1 MKSNKVFVM
10 IASTEFID
18 RPHEN
23 YIKFIDPATEG
34 YSSHVIGMTCF
45 KSRPNFMDSIK
56 LYSEFER
63 DVVYFYCYEGL
74 LDGEDEVFIDFE
86 KFVTMFITDK
96 DLMSF

>member
-1 MKSNKVFVM
+1 MKKNNVFVM

-23 YIKFIDPATEG
+23 YHEFVDTSTGG

-56 LYSEFER
+56 LYSELER
-63 DVVYFYCYEGL
+63 DVVYFYCYEGS
-74 LDGEDEVFIDFE
+74 LDGPEEVFIDFK